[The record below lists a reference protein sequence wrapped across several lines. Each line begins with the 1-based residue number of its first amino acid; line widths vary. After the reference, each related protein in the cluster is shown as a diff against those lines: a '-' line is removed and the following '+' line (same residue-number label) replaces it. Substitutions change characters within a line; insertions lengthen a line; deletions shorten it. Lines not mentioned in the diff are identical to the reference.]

1 MLNRGS
7 ITLYQS
13 AWNKTRPLTASPNV
27 QKHGAS
33 QWLRASPIKQ
43 RKKFIESLCARTSE
57 DKKMDAE
64 TEQMIEKTVRGILE
78 KSDMD
83 EMTEFKIRKR
93 ASEVLD
99 LDLSKPPYKALVKR
113 VVQSFLEE
121 QNQKEQQQ
129 QEVEEDENPKLG
141 DAQDQEYDD
150 NGDLVICR
158 LSSKRKVTLQEFRGK
173 SLVSIREFYSK
184 DGKELPTTKGIS
196 LTEEQWAVFKKNVP
210 AIENAISKME
220 SRI

>member
-1 MLNRGS
+1 
-7 ITLYQS
+7 
-13 AWNKTRPLTASPNV
+13 
-27 QKHGAS
+27 
-33 QWLRASPIKQ
+33 
-43 RKKFIESLCARTSE
+43 
-57 DKKMDAE
+57 MDAE
-64 TEQMIEKTVRGILE
+64 TEQMIETTVRGILE
-78 KSDMD
+78 KSNMD
-83 EMTEFKIRKR
+83 EMTEFKIRKQ

-129 QEVEEDENPKLG
+129 REAEEDENPKLG

>member
-1 MLNRGS
+1 
-7 ITLYQS
+7 
-13 AWNKTRPLTASPNV
+13 
-27 QKHGAS
+27 
-33 QWLRASPIKQ
+33 
-43 RKKFIESLCARTSE
+43 
-57 DKKMDAE
+57 MDAE

-121 QNQKEQQQ
+121 QNQKEQQQQ

>member
-1 MLNRGS
+1 
-7 ITLYQS
+7 
-13 AWNKTRPLTASPNV
+13 
-27 QKHGAS
+27 
-33 QWLRASPIKQ
+33 
-43 RKKFIESLCARTSE
+43 
-57 DKKMDAE
+57 MDAE
-64 TEQMIEKTVRGILE
+64 TEQKIEKTVRGILE

-83 EMTEFKIRKR
+83 EMTEFKIRKQ

-129 QEVEEDENPKLG
+129 REVEEDENPKLG

-158 LSSKRKVTLQEFRGK
+158 VRVPLHSVCFPRKRK
-173 SLVSIREFYSK
+173 
-184 DGKELPTTKGIS
+184 
-196 LTEEQWAVFKKNVP
+196 KKP
-210 AIENAISKME
+210 M
-220 SRI
+220 R

>member
-1 MLNRGS
+1 
-7 ITLYQS
+7 
-13 AWNKTRPLTASPNV
+13 
-27 QKHGAS
+27 
-33 QWLRASPIKQ
+33 
-43 RKKFIESLCARTSE
+43 
-57 DKKMDAE
+57 MDAE

-78 KSDMD
+78 KSNMD
-83 EMTEFKIRKR
+83 EMTEFKIRKQ

-121 QNQKEQQQ
+121 ENQKEQQQ
-129 QEVEEDENPKLG
+129 REAEEDENPKLG

>member
-1 MLNRGS
+1 
-7 ITLYQS
+7 
-13 AWNKTRPLTASPNV
+13 
-27 QKHGAS
+27 
-33 QWLRASPIKQ
+33 
-43 RKKFIESLCARTSE
+43 
-57 DKKMDAE
+57 MDAE

-78 KSDMD
+78 KSNMD
-83 EMTEFKIRKR
+83 EMTEFKIRKQ

-129 QEVEEDENPKLG
+129 REAEEDENPKLG

-220 SRI
+220 SRIWKFRNVLSFSTSITLWIVLASALGLHIGLMMAEYFPWNLKTAVMFISP